1 MWWKVMSLDGG
12 SGVERCMHVLC
23 AGEMT
28 LFPFLEDERVTT
40 MNKLFEKLMGDGS
53 GPISLIVVI

>member
-1 MWWKVMSLDGG
+1 MSLDGG
-12 SGVERCMHVLC
+12 SGVERCMHVQC

-53 GPISLIVVI
+53 GPISLP